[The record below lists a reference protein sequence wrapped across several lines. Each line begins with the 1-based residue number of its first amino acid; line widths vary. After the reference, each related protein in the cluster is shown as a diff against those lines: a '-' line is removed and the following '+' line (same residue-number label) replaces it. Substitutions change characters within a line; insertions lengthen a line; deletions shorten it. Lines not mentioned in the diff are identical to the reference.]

1 MKIYTLISATT
12 GLKTLQASM
21 PSGNIFE
28 DNEHYHGVMATN
40 NFKGPIKSDL
50 YLISNG
56 NKLIENNPNSE
67 EDFLLSN
74 EEISKNLASVNANR
88 IRLLRRKKR
97 MALRRQNHIRSRKRR
112 QAIQLT
118 DEEHAMID
126 EMINRRTV
134 HWEKNFEGIDFLY
147 GNLEDLTEQ
156 PEMLKTIMDL
166 ANSERLSSSL
176 SKSKSPLLQ
185 ALNPYGCWCNFDL
198 IPGPYV
204 GEPVNEFDAA
214 CKKLHEGYR
223 CIGID
228 NGQQCADS
236 AESYMLKPKYMRSNS
251 KDQLIDSL
259 YSYCDKMYPTDECG
273 KNLCLVEAY
282 FINQV
287 FNLLQSGKRIDLKM
301 SHKMGFDPNQQC
313 ELRAALQTP
322 SNWDYEHSAGASGSD
337 EYEYEYVYEDTQ
349 DSGSSSNE
357 ISSSSGAGDISKEEK
372 FKSQLESLTQT
383 VQKTPSSSPKQSNSP
398 NTNNVGQIQPL
409 NKGQA
414 PPNINKIVADQC
426 CGRFPERAPYNP
438 GSTGSKDCCDNGND
452 SSIFNAITHMCCP
465 DGSVMKLG
473 DC

>member
-1 MKIYTLISATT
+1 MKLYSLISTAT
-12 GLKTLQASM
+12 GLGSLQASV
-21 PSGNIFE
+21 PSGTIFE

-40 NFKGPIKSDL
+40 NFKGAIKTDL
-50 YLISNG
+50 YLISNA
-56 NKLIENNPNSE
+56 NKIIET
-67 EDFLLSN
+67 N
-74 EEISKNLASVNANR
+74 EEEKVILSDDQISENLNTVNSNK

-97 MALRRQNHIRSRKRR
+97 MALRRQNHIKSRKRR

-118 DEEHAMID
+118 DEEHVMID
-126 EMINRRTV
+126 QMIERRTN

-147 GNLEDLTEQ
+147 NLEDLTDQ

-166 ANSERLSSSL
+166 ANSQKSSSSL

-204 GEPVNEFDAA
+204 GEPVNEFDSA

-259 YSYCDKMYPTDECG
+259 YSYCEKMYPTDECG
-273 KNLCLVEAY
+273 QNLCLVEAY

-301 SHKMGFDPNQQC
+301 SHKMGFDPNVQC

-322 SNWDYEHSAGASGSD
+322 SNWDYEHSAGGSKD
-337 EYEYEYVYEDTQ
+337 NEYEYEYVYEDEQ
-349 DSGSSSNE
+349 DSGSSLGTPS
-357 ISSSSGAGDISKEEK
+357 DSKEEE
-372 FKSQLESLTQT
+372 FKNQLDSLSVTKT
-383 VQKTPSSSPKQSNSP
+383 PTNKTPSNSQEQINTFSVSSE
-398 NTNNVGQIQPL
+398 
-409 NKGQA
+409 
-414 PPNINKIVADQC
+414 NKIVPDQC
-426 CGRFPERAPYNP
+426 CGRFPERAPFNP
-438 GSTGSKDCCDNGND
+438 GSGGTKDCCENGND

-465 DGSVMKLG
+465 DGNAMKLG
-473 DC
+473 EC

>member
-28 DNEHYHGVMATN
+28 DNEHYHGVMATT

-56 NKLIENNPNSE
+56 NKLIENNPNNDE
-67 EDFLLSN
+67 ESFSLSN
-74 EEISKNLASVNANR
+74 EEVSKNLASVNANR

-126 EMINRRTV
+126 EMINRRTM

-322 SNWDYEHSAGASGSD
+322 SNWDYEHSAGAGSD

-357 ISSSSGAGDISKEEK
+357 ISSAGADVSKEEK

-383 VQKTPSSSPKQSNSP
+383 VQKTQSSSPIDKNTEPGQTNSA
-398 NTNNVGQIQPL
+398 GQIQSL
-409 NKGQA
+409 TKGQA
-414 PPNINKIVADQC
+414 PPNTNKIVADQC

-465 DGSVMKLG
+465 DGSVMRLG